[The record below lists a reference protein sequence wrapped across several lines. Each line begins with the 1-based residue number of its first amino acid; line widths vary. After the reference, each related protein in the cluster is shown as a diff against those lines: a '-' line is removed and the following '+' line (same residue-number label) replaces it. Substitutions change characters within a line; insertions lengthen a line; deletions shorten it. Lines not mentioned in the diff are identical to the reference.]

1 MFVPFQA
8 RVEERAQA
16 RHRALRPYGEDRPCF
31 NVLLV
36 LTLLCSILNTVAW
49 AASDQPRILALGDSL
64 TAGYGLSQPESFPA
78 QLTRKLQA
86 AKVTVNIVNA
96 GVSGDTTSGALQR
109 IDWLMDGPYDLAI
122 IELGA
127 NDALRAVD
135 PALTEQNLDR
145 IVTKLKALGIPILLA
160 GMKAPRNLGPDYAL
174 RFDRIFP
181 DLAQKHSVHFYPFF
195 LDGIAAKPAFNQAD
209 GMHPN
214 AKGVAIIAERMVPF
228 IINALGKEPQ

>member
-8 RVEERAQA
+8 EVEERTQA
-16 RHRALRPYGEDRPCF
+16 RHRTWRADGEDRPRF
-31 NVLLV
+31 NILPV
-36 LTLLCSILNTVAW
+36 LTLLCSFFCTPAW

-64 TAGYGLSQPESFPA
+64 TAGYGLSQSEAFPA
-78 QLTRKLQA
+78 QLTRKLQD

-135 PALTEQNLDR
+135 PALTKQSLDR

-160 GMKAPRNLGPDYAL
+160 GMKAPRNLGPNYAL